1 MDNKDKNIAGSVACN
16 NNNNNNNNN
25 SSNNS
30 NSNNRV
36 EHAIDGLSLDEIL
49 AENARRKAALTSDYD
64 PIAGVG
70 CCNSRVPYSTT
81 ADDGTTQEFL
91 IPATMLD
98 ELNVSP
104 PKSFKEWQLLRF
116 GHDFEY
122 WCACCVTILD
132 KISGR
137 FVKFRLNR
145 PQRRVLQ
152 ILEQQRLANEP
163 LRLIMLKARQW
174 GGSTLVQI
182 YMIWIQLVLLKNWN
196 SLICGHLQ
204 QTSAAIKSMYG
215 RVLRLY
221 PKEFSPEGERPRFL
235 TFEGSRNVKQLNVS
249 ESLIITASA
258 QSEDAVRGYDVKM
271 AHLSEVAFWPESP
284 LHSPDDLIRSV
295 SGTIP
300 LEPMTMIVLES
311 TANGVGNYFHTEWQ
325 RAKSGH
331 SDKAPV
337 FVPWHEIEIY
347 QLQVTDVEE
356 LVKELDDYEKALWD
370 DGCTLEQINWYHHKR
385 KEYSSQ
391 VLMAAEFPSTDVE
404 AFLTTSRNVFDPI
417 TLEELRQGCNLPCQ
431 RGDMVASGARSV
443 VGARFELGFGSNA
456 MQVWK
461 RPEHSKC
468 RYRYLV
474 AVDVGGCLVNADWSV
489 IAVFDT
495 HNDAIGNGDCRPEVV
510 AQWRGHLDKD
520 QMAWKAAQVA
530 RYYNNAMLV
539 FESNSIESDRMV
551 GETLLRSIGMH
562 YPHLYY
568 RDNDKSKPG
577 FHTNV
582 KTKNE
587 AISNL
592 IAYIRDKAYIEH
604 DNQAINEMLDY
615 EIQPNGRS
623 YGARKGCHDDIL
635 MTRAIALQVIEQRKL
650 TSGGSR
656 AGDSNQFINHD
667 KPSATRHYL

>member
-1 MDNKDKNIAGSVACN
+1 MKNIEQHISAI
-16 NNNNNNNNN
+16 
-25 SSNNS
+25 SNDK
-30 NSNNRV
+30 V
-36 EHAIDGLSLDEIL
+36 THAIDTMSRDEII
-49 AENARRKAALTSDYD
+49 AENARRNAALVTPYD

-70 CCNSRVPYSTT
+70 SCNSRVSYPFQNE
-81 ADDGTTQEFL
+81 DGTVTEYQ
-91 IPATMLD
+91 IPESMAAELATMP
-98 ELNVSP
+98 VMSHH
-104 PKSFKEWQLLRF
+104 EWQLLRF
-116 GHDFEY
+116 RHDFEY
-122 WCACCVTILD
+122 WCATCVTILD

-137 FVKFRLNR
+137 FVKFNLNR

-152 ILEQQRLANEP
+152 ILESQRLANQP

-182 YMIWIQLVLLKNWN
+182 YMIWIQLVLKKNWN

-204 QTSAAIKSMYG
+204 QTAAAIKSMYG
-215 RVLRLY
+215 RVLRRY
-221 PKEFSPEGERPRFL
+221 PKEFSLEGERPRFL
-235 TFEGSRNVKQLNVS
+235 TFEGSRNVKQLSSS

-271 AHLSEVAFWPESP
+271 AHLSEVAFWPDTTF
-284 LHSPDDLIRSV
+284 HSPDDLIRSI

-311 TANGVGNYFHTEWQ
+311 TANGVGNYFHNEWQ

-347 QLQVTDVEE
+347 QLPVPDATK
-356 LVKELDDYEKALWD
+356 LVAELDDYEKALWD
-370 DGCTLEQINWYHHKR
+370 EGCTLEQINWYHHKR

-391 VLMAAEFPSTDVE
+391 VFMAAEFPSTDVE
-404 AFLTTSRNVFDPI
+404 AFLTTSRNVFDPNV
-417 TLEELRQGCNLPCQ
+417 LEELRLTCNLPCE
-431 RGDMVASGARSV
+431 RGDIVANGAKTV
-443 VGARFELGFGSNA
+443 AGANFEKGFGSNA

-461 RPEHSKC
+461 MPERSTR

-474 AVDVGGCLVNADWSV
+474 AVDVGGSRADADWSV

-495 HNDAIGNGDCRPEVV
+495 HNDASENQDCRPEVV

-530 RYYNNAMLV
+530 RFYNNALLV
-539 FESNSIESDRMV
+539 FESNSIECDRMV
-551 GETLLRSIGMH
+551 GDTLLKHIAMK

-592 IAYIRDKAYIEH
+592 IAYIRDKAYIER
-604 DNQAINEMLDY
+604 DNQAVNEMIDY
-615 EIQPNGRS
+615 EILPNGRS

-635 MTRAIALQVIEQRKL
+635 MTRAIGLQVIEQNKL
-650 TSGGSR
+650 HGAGSK
-656 AGDSNQFINHD
+656 AGNANEFINQNQ
-667 KPSATRHYL
+667 PSPKRRHL